1 VLHVLTDM
9 VAATDMAPA
18 LAPALELPGKRRS
31 GEDQYRTVQPIYC
44 LGFTIGG
51 LVGEA
56 DGRLAT
62 LILALTLEGADLCRL
77 VDSINRTAKARTA
90 NHPGSA
96 GAFTRSARHARY
108 AQPHSPR
115 HCRRPLR
122 PNI

>member
-1 VLHVLTDM
+1 M
-9 VAATDMAPA
+9 IAATDMAP
-18 LAPALELPGKRRS
+18 LHWRLHWRKRRS
-31 GEDQYRTVQPIYC
+31 GEDQYRTVQPIYY

-56 DGRLAT
+56 EGRLST
-62 LILALTLEGADLCRL
+62 LILALRILEGADLCRL

-96 GAFTRSARHARY
+96 GAFTCGARHARY

-115 HCRRPLR
+115 HCRRLLR
-122 PNI
+122 PTI